1 MRRTCTLLILLAL
14 LVAACRTAA
23 PKRRLKVVASTTL
36 IATIVQNIGNGKVNV
51 TTIAPAG
58 MCPGHFDLKPQAIA
72 TAQDAQLILYHGWEG
87 WMEKLKPETQNP
99 KANWIT
105 LQTRGNWMV
114 PPIQKKATEELT
126 ALLIQNVPAD
136 SILFIRNCQRYLAQI
151 DSVARTLQTMFTNK
165 NLPRVL
171 ASEHQAEFLRWLGFQ
186 VVGTY
191 GRPED
196 LTARELSRLAR
207 IMVDSGIGLVV
218 DNLQSG
224 PDAGKPLA
232 EAARVRHI
240 TLTNF
245 PFDGDY
251 LKTVLDNG
259 KSLLKVIE

>member
-1 MRRTCTLLILLAL
+1 MKPIITLLIFLAL
-14 LVAACRTAA
+14 LVAACRTPA
-23 PKRRLKVVASTTL
+23 PKRHLKIVASTTL

-58 MCPGHFDLKPQAIA
+58 MCPGHFDLQPQAIA
-72 TAQDAQLILYHGWEG
+72 AAQDAQLILYHGWEG
-87 WMEKLKPETQNP
+87 WMEKLKQETQNP
-99 KANWIT
+99 TANWIT

-126 ALLIQNVPAD
+126 ALLIRTAPSD
-136 SILFIRNCQRYLAQI
+136 SILFTKNRQRYLAQI
-151 DSVARTLQTMFTNK
+151 DSVARTLQTMFANK

-171 ASEHQAEFLRWLGFQ
+171 ASEHQAEFLQWLGFQ

-196 LTARELSRLAR
+196 LTARELSHLAR
-207 IMVDSGIGLVV
+207 IVVDSGVGLVV

-245 PFDGDY
+245 PFQGDY
-251 LKTVLDNG
+251 LKTVLENG
-259 KSLLKVIE
+259 NLLLKVIE